1 MSKVLNKGLKQAKKK
16 KTQKKKKVN
25 KVQFDCTLPIV
36 KYKASAYTINI
47 WWAYFLFLLNALIS
61 FLILNSRF

>member
-1 MSKVLNKGLKQAKKK
+1 MSEVLNEGLKQAKQKK
-16 KTQKKKKVN
+16 KEKKVN

-47 WWAYFLFLLNALIS
+47 WWAHLFFIY
-61 FLILNSRF
+61 